1 MCVIENISL
10 FSTIKII
17 ICVRR
22 QTNWTFPEG
31 VFRTD
36 SNFAIIHFK

>member
-1 MCVIENISL
+1 MIS
-10 FSTIKII
+10 
-17 ICVRR
+17 CGGNVRR

-31 VFRTD
+31 VFRAD